1 MTSNTISLSELR
13 GFKTQEEPRQPTPQ
27 VLPESK
33 AAIQTLRKLYP
44 FQSFHTSTLYE
55 NALLAQQQNQPI
67 VQSTLDEYTG
77 SGYAVGLSPMSQTP
91 VAISFS
97 GTGSQVGSAVYI
109 LKPGMTVRPVGDVRN
124 GVAFTSFKYGLPFG
138 WLGGGAA
145 FLFVHKTPDADTGK
159 WDADNELLFHRVRL
173 PIVDP
178 PTAAVVGTWTSNWP
192 TRFPWPLAV
201 RTAGVSAVPQG
212 GQAQLALAR
221 PGRVLVRLR
230 APAGLGAPATMRIA
244 FQRSTDFD
252 AEYTGVGN
260 LPIAFEDFEWPSF
273 APVLGAGYDEFPVH
287 DVGAIIRRLG
297 GDEEGAPTSGV
308 GATGIKLIDLS
319 GGALTGLEVD
329 VLRYGYF

>member
-13 GFKTQEEPRQPTPQ
+13 GFKTEEEPRQPTPQ

-44 FQSFHTSTLYE
+44 FQSFHSADFQR
-55 NALLAQQQNQPI
+55 ALLAQQQNQPI

-109 LKPGMTVRPVGDVRN
+109 LKPGMTVRPVGDVKN
-124 GVAFTSFKYGLPFG
+124 SVAFTSFKYGLPFG

-159 WDADNELLFHRVRL
+159 WDTDGELLFHRIRI
-173 PIVDP
+173 PIVTP
-178 PTAAVVGTWTSNWP
+178 AAATVAASWVSNWP

-221 PGRVLVRLR
+221 PGRTLMRLR

-252 AEYTGVGN
+252 AEYTAGN
-260 LPIAFEDFEWPSF
+260 RPIAFEDFEWPNF
-273 APVLGAGYDEFPVH
+273 APVLGAGFDEFPAH
-287 DVGAIIRRLG
+287 DVGLVIRRLG
-297 GDEEGAPTSGV
+297 GDEEGAPASGA
-308 GATGIKLIDLS
+308 GATGVQFIDLS
-319 GGALTGLEVD
+319 GGALAGLEVD

>member
-13 GFKTQEEPRQPTPQ
+13 GLKTKEEPRQSPPQ

-33 AAIQTLRKLYP
+33 AAIQVLRKLYP
-44 FQSFHTSTLYE
+44 FQSFHDSLYE
-55 NALLAQQQNQPI
+55 NALLPQQPNQPI
-67 VQSTLDEYTG
+67 IQSTQDEYTG
-77 SGYAVGLSPMSQTP
+77 PGYAVGLSPMSQTP
-91 VAISFS
+91 VAVSFS
-97 GTGSQVGSAVYI
+97 GAGSQAGSAVYI
-109 LKPGMTVRPVGDVRN
+109 LKPGMTVRPVGDVPN

-145 FLFVHKTPDADTGK
+145 FLYVHKTPDADAGK
-159 WDADNELLFHRVRL
+159 WDADNEILFHRVRL
-173 PIVDP
+173 PILDP
-178 PTAAVVGTWTSNWP
+178 VTAAVTFTWSSNWP

-201 RTAGVSAVPQG
+201 RTAGASAVPQG

-221 PGRVLVRLR
+221 PGRTLMRLR
-230 APAGLGAPATMRIA
+230 APAGLALPATMRIA

-252 AEYTGVGN
+252 AEYPGVGN

-273 APVLGAGYDEFPVH
+273 TPVLGPPFDELPAH
-287 DVGAIIRRLG
+287 DVGLVIRRLA

-308 GATGIKLIDLS
+308 GASGIRLIDLS

>member
-1 MTSNTISLSELR
+1 MSPHVISVGELR
-13 GFKTQEEPRQPTPQ
+13 GFKTKEEPRQPTPQ

-33 AAIQTLRKLYP
+33 AAIQVLRKLYP
-44 FQSFHTSTLYE
+44 FQSFHSADFQR
-55 NALLAQQQNQPI
+55 ALLAQQQNQPI

-91 VAISFS
+91 VAIAFS
-97 GTGSQVGSAVYI
+97 GTGSQAGSATYI
-109 LKPGMTVRPVGDVRN
+109 LKPGMTVRPVGSVPG
-124 GVAFTSFKYGLPFG
+124 GVSFASFKYGLPFG

-159 WDADNELLFHRVRL
+159 WNADNELLFHRLRL
-173 PIVDP
+173 PIFDP
-178 PTAAVVGTWTSNWP
+178 PTAGNALTWASNWP

-201 RTAGVSAVPQG
+201 RVAGASSIPQG

-221 PGRVLVRLR
+221 PGRVLMRLR

-252 AEYTGVGN
+252 AEYAGAGN
-260 LPIAFEDFEWPSF
+260 LPVAFEDFDWPAF
-273 APVLGAGYDEFPVH
+273 TPVLGAGFDEFPAL
-287 DVGAIIRRLG
+287 DVGAVIRRLG
-297 GDEEGAPTSGV
+297 GDEEGAPPTGI
-308 GATGIKLIDLS
+308 GATGIRLIDLT
-319 GGALTGLEVD
+319 GTLAGLEVD